1 MGHLDGK
8 VAAITGAGG
17 GIGRAEAL
25 LMAAEGASVV
35 VNDRGGARDG
45 SGSDS
50 SLAEKVVAEI
60 RAAGGAAVASVA
72 DVGDPDG
79 AQSIVDQAI
88 ESFGKLD
95 IMLNNA
101 GILRDKSLLKMD
113 LEMWDEV
120 IRVHLRGTFL
130 CTRAAALH
138 LRDRGEG
145 GRIINTTSVS
155 GLLGNFGQ
163 SNYAAAKAGIYG
175 LTRTAALELK
185 KHRITVNAL
194 APIALTRMT
203 EDLPMM
209 QAMAEADR
217 LLAPELVAP
226 VALFL
231 ASDEARDIT
240 GEIVGIEGRRL
251 YLYRMHQTRA
261 AVPAGEAWSVEE
273 IRQRWAEIGEAGG

>member
-60 RAAGGAAVASVA
+60 RAAGGVAVASVA

-113 LEMWDEV
+113 LPMWDEV

-231 ASDEARDIT
+231 ASDEASDIT

-251 YLYRMHQTRA
+251 YLYRMQQTRA
-261 AVPAGEAWSVEE
+261 AVPTGEAWSVEE
-273 IRQRWAEIGEAGG
+273 IRQRWAEIGEGSG

>member
-50 SLAEKVVAEI
+50 SLAETVVAEI

>member
-1 MGHLDGK
+1 
-8 VAAITGAGG
+8 
-17 GIGRAEAL
+17 
-25 LMAAEGASVV
+25 MAAEGASVV

-60 RAAGGAAVASVA
+60 RAAGGAAVASIA

-79 AQSIVDQAI
+79 AQSIVDQAL